1 MFRVVVIVIAAAAV
15 VIAASLLIGPLAG
28 ALVLL
33 AEVLAAV
40 WLGLQAWRGREPKPP
55 AE

>member
-1 MFRVVVIVIAAAAV
+1 MFRLVAITTAAAAV
-15 VIAASLLIGPLAG
+15 VIAAALVIGPLAG

-33 AEVLAAV
+33 AEGLVAA
-40 WLGLQAWRGREPKPP
+40 WLGLQAWRGRERKPP